1 MEVDIM
7 KKKLLAGLLL
17 ATLAIGTFSP
27 ATVMAATTSTKTA
40 TTKEKTPTKVDGVKI
55 SDLLTGKYND
65 ISIVKDVSEYSKKIN
80 ISKTKYFETTGKVET
95 THTYDKEK
103 YWFES
108 LLWQKR
114 VDEKGKET
122 IIYDG
127 TVGAFSGNAQKWST
141 TEKGTRNDGTVW
153 SKTLGSR
160 EEESSIW
167 KLDPSRF
174 KTTSTKVTDKKI
186 TIKGTYTLTPP
197 KIVSEKVS
205 KKDGLN
211 RVSVLRDFAGLEFD
225 ASFWSQM
232 SFNINNMYVFKNVKC
247 NVTLVFDRETKQII
261 SLKIV
266 PKLPKDGYAV
276 DTYKSEYILNNAH
289 TVTFEHYK

>member
-1 MEVDIM
+1 M

-27 ATVMAATTSTKTA
+27 ATVMAATTPTKTKTT

-65 ISIVKDVSEYSKKIN
+65 ISLVKDVNEYSKKFI
-80 ISKTKYFETTGKVET
+80 ISKTKYFEKTGTTET

-103 YWFES
+103 YWFER

-122 IIYDG
+122 IVYDG
-127 TVGAFSGNAQKWST
+127 TVGAYSGKAQKWNT
-141 TEKGTRNDGTVW
+141 TIKGERDDGTVW
-153 SKTLGSR
+153 STTLGSR

-186 TIKGTYTLTPP
+186 IIKGTYTLTPP
-197 KIVSEKVS
+197 KEVSEEVS
-205 KKDGLN
+205 KKDGLIC
-211 RVSVLRDFAGLEFD
+211 VSALRDFAGLEFD
-225 ASFWSQM
+225 ISFWTPM
-232 SFNINNMYVFKNVKC
+232 SFSGNTTDLFKDVKC
-247 NVTLVFDRETKQII
+247 AVTLVFDRATKQII

-266 PKLPKDGYAV
+266 PKLPENGYAIN
-276 DTYKSEYILNNAH
+276 TFESEYILYDTH